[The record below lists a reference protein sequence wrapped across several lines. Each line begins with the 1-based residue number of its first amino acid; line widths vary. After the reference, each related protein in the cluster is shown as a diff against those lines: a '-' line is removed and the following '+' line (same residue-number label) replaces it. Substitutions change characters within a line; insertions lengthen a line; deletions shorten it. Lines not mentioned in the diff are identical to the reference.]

1 MAAGCGSG
9 CPPAIASSGS
19 IPQTRPPPQG
29 AAHAAPDPDSA
40 QKTGG
45 FWRSH
50 SAGST
55 TERVGPLHV
64 HHKLSTSLCRHSGL
78 TTLRATLTS
87 SWKSMEKSDGCQEK
101 IVPRSET
108 YPQKGQT
115 QPAATGCADAAAV
128 PKPLAALTRRRTG
141 QLYRPAQSPADRKN

>member
-1 MAAGCGSG
+1 MAAGCGSD

-19 IPQTRPPPQG
+19 IPQTRPPARG

-64 HHKLSTSLCRHSGL
+64 HHKLSTSLCRHSRL
-78 TTLRATLTS
+78 TTPRTTLTS
-87 SWKSMEKSDGCQEK
+87 SWKSMERSDGCQEK

-108 YPQKGQT
+108 RPEKGQAH
-115 QPAATGCADAAAV
+115 PASTGGTGSSAFL
-128 PKPLAALTRRRTG
+128 KPLATLTQRGMG
-141 QLYRPAQSPADRKN
+141 QLYRPAQSPPD